1 MLISILSF
9 NSFYRFVLNEEPQFG
24 SNGDYSVAPLAKFSG
39 LPTSPLF
46 TLAMI
51 TPENWLVEVV
61 KSPYDLD
68 NIHLEQVIV
77 KLYKS
82 YAKGISFEKLYSFS
96 ISLHSES

>member
-1 MLISILSF
+1 MLISILLF
-9 NSFYRFVLNEEPQFG
+9 DSFYRFVLNEEPQFG
-24 SNGDYSVAPLAKFSG
+24 SNGDYSVAPLAKFTG

-77 KLYKS
+77 KYYKS
-82 YAKGISFEKLYSFS
+82 FI
-96 ISLHSES
+96 